1 MLHSN
6 NQPMAKPMKSFFLIT
21 AVLALLGGRV
31 CGADWQ
37 LAWADEFNY
46 QGLPDPAKWGYEE
59 GFVRNH
65 EAQYYTK
72 ARLENARVEN
82 GMLVIEGRK
91 EHYEPAGHPAVEY
104 TSASLVTKG
113 LEAFQYGR
121 IEMRAKLPQGKGM
134 WPAFWTLGTNI
145 AQIGWPRCGEDDI
158 MEFVGKDTNHIYGT
172 LHYAV
177 AGQHASDGGK
187 VEIAVPYDD
196 FHLYAVEWS
205 PERIDFFVDDQK
217 YHSVDLNK
225 AGKGDENP
233 FRKPHYL
240 ILNLALGGEW
250 GGPIDDTILPQKYLV
265 DYVRV
270 YRKPAAGA
278 GDHP

>member
-1 MLHSN
+1 MNH
-6 NQPMAKPMKSFFLIT
+6 QIPITMKTFLWFT
-21 AVLALLGGRV
+21 LVLVLMGSRAG
-31 CGADWQ
+31 GADWK
-37 LAWADEFNY
+37 LVWSDEFNY
-46 QGLPDPAKWGYEE
+46 QGLPDPAKWGYEV

-65 EAQYYTK
+65 ESQYYTK

-91 EHYEPAGHPAVEY
+91 EHFTPPGHDAVEY
-104 TSASLVTKG
+104 TSASLTTLG
-113 LEAFQYGR
+113 LEAVQYGR

-145 AQIGWPRCGEDDI
+145 TEIGWPRCGEDDI

-172 LHYAV
+172 LHFARN
-177 AGQHASDGGK
+177 GEHASDGGK
-187 VEIAVPYDD
+187 LELASPYDD

-205 PERIDFFVDDQK
+205 PERIDFFVDDHK
-217 YHSVDLNK
+217 YHSVDLEK
-225 AGKGDENP
+225 AGQGGENP

-240 ILNLALGGEW
+240 LLNLALGGDW
-250 GGPIDDTILPQKYLV
+250 GGPIDDAMLPQKYLV

-270 YRKPAAGA
+270 YRKAGEQ
-278 GDHP
+278 P